1 MESESVKKYNPILFS
16 ARFIMTVFFLAYIK
30 KGRKRRKRRWRLLSG
45 ALSFVVFALAS
56 FRLTRLI
63 VFDTITAPFR
73 RLFHEEQEEV
83 NEQGEVETY
92 IIIKGEGLRS
102 WVGELL
108 SCYWCTGIW
117 CTAALLLIYIL
128 FPVISMWL
136 NLLLAIAAAAGIIEA
151 VVSKLVK

>member
-1 MESESVKKYNPILFS
+1 M
-16 ARFIMTVFFLAYIK
+16 
-30 KGRKRRKRRWRLLSG
+30 SG

-63 VFDTITAPFR
+63 VFDTITTPFR

>member
-1 MESESVKKYNPILFS
+1 
-16 ARFIMTVFFLAYIK
+16 MTVFFLAYIK
-30 KGRKRRKRRWRLLSG
+30 KGRKKKKEGGGGSLSG

>member
-1 MESESVKKYNPILFS
+1 
-16 ARFIMTVFFLAYIK
+16 MTVFFLAYIK
-30 KGRKRRKRRWRLLSG
+30 KGRKKKKEGGGGSLSG

-56 FRLTRLI
+56 FRLTRLF

-151 VVSKLVK
+151 IVSKLVK

>member
-1 MESESVKKYNPILFS
+1 MVVFLF
-16 ARFIMTVFFLAYIK
+16 AYIK
-30 KGRKRRKRRWRLLSG
+30 KGRKKKNEGGGGSMSG
-45 ALSFVVFALAS
+45 ALSFAIFALAS

-92 IIIKGEGLRS
+92 IVIKGKGLRS
-102 WVGELL
+102 WIGELL

-117 CTAALLLIYIL
+117 CTAALLLIYIF
-128 FPVISMWL
+128 FPVISMWF
-136 NLLLAIAAAAGIIEA
+136 NLLLAIAAAAGLIEA

>member
-1 MESESVKKYNPILFS
+1 MAVFLF
-16 ARFIMTVFFLAYIK
+16 AYIK
-30 KGRKRRKRRWRLLSG
+30 KGRKKERRRWRLLSG

-92 IIIKGEGLRS
+92 IIIKGKGLRS

-108 SCYWCTGIW
+108 SCYWCTGMW

-136 NLLLAIAAAAGIIEA
+136 NLLLAIAAAAGMIEA
-151 VVSKLVK
+151 IVSKLVK

>member
-1 MESESVKKYNPILFS
+1 MASFLF
-16 ARFIMTVFFLAYIK
+16 AYIK
-30 KGRKRRKRRWRLLSG
+30 KGRKKKKEGGGGSLSG
-45 ALSFVVFALAS
+45 TLSFVVFALAS

>member
-1 MESESVKKYNPILFS
+1 
-16 ARFIMTVFFLAYIK
+16 MTDFFLAYIK
-30 KGRKRRKRRWRLLSG
+30 KGRKKKKEGGGGSLSG

>member
-1 MESESVKKYNPILFS
+1 M
-16 ARFIMTVFFLAYIK
+16 
-30 KGRKRRKRRWRLLSG
+30 SG
-45 ALSFVVFALAS
+45 ALSFVIFALAS

-73 RLFHEEQEEV
+73 RLFHEEKEEV
-83 NEQGEVETY
+83 NDKGETETY
-92 IIIKGEGLRS
+92 IIIKGKGLRS

-117 CTAALLLIYIL
+117 CTALLLAIYIL
-128 FPVISMWL
+128 FPVFSMWL

-151 VVSKLVK
+151 IVSRLVE

>member
-1 MESESVKKYNPILFS
+1 
-16 ARFIMTVFFLAYIK
+16 MTVFFLAYIK
-30 KGRKRRKRRWRLLSG
+30 KGRKKKKEGGGGSLSD
-45 ALSFVVFALAS
+45 ALSFVVLALAS
-56 FRLTRLI
+56 FRLTRMI

-102 WVGELL
+102 WIGELL

-128 FPVISMWL
+128 IPVISMWL

-151 VVSKLVK
+151 VVSKLVE

>member
-1 MESESVKKYNPILFS
+1 M
-16 ARFIMTVFFLAYIK
+16 
-30 KGRKRRKRRWRLLSG
+30 SG
-45 ALSFVVFALAS
+45 TLSFVVFALAS

-73 RLFHEEQEEV
+73 RLFHEEQEEI

-92 IIIKGEGLRS
+92 IIIKGKGLRS
-102 WVGELL
+102 WIGELL
-108 SCYWCTGIW
+108 SCYWCTGMW
-117 CTAALLLIYIL
+117 CTATLLLIYIL

-151 VVSKLVK
+151 IVSKLVK

>member
-1 MESESVKKYNPILFS
+1 
-16 ARFIMTVFFLAYIK
+16 MTVFFLAYIK
-30 KGRKRRKRRWRLLSG
+30 KGRKKKKEGGGGSLSG

-151 VVSKLVK
+151 IVSKLVK

>member
-1 MESESVKKYNPILFS
+1 MAVLLF
-16 ARFIMTVFFLAYIK
+16 AYIK
-30 KGRKRRKRRWRLLSG
+30 KGRKKKKEGGGDFLIG

-56 FRLTRLI
+56 FRLTRLV

-73 RLFHEEQEEV
+73 RLFHEEQEEI

-92 IIIKGEGLRS
+92 IIIKGKGLRS

-108 SCYWCTGIW
+108 SCYWCTGMW
-117 CTAALLLIYIL
+117 CTAALLVIYIL
-128 FPVISMWL
+128 FPLVSMWL

-151 VVSKLVK
+151 VVSKLLVK